1 MMMYVALI
9 AFIGLVCWMLREQG
23 REQSE
28 KECMEQFYKSEYTHL
43 YPTAD

>member
-1 MMMYVALI
+1 MMYVALI
-9 AFIGLVCWMLREQG
+9 AFVGLVGWMLREQG

-28 KECMEQFYKSEYTHL
+28 KESLEEFYRAEYTRA